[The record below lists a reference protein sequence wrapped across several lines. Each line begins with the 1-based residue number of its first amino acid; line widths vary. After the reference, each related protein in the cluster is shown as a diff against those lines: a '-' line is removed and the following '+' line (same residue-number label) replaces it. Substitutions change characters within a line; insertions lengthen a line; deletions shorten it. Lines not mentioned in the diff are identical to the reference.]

1 MSENQQEALSPEEV
15 EEDDSIEI
23 DVVDDTPEE
32 DRGRQERT
40 GEAYDPKDEEIE
52 EYSDGVQKRIKKLRF
67 EFHEERRAKEK
78 AEREN
83 TEAFSYA
90 QKLLDENNQIKE
102 VLQQH
107 QEVLQKSQSERLAS
121 EVAMQR
127 RRYKDA
133 YEAGDAE
140 ELAAAQED
148 LSRAVAGHERIASS
162 PPPQRLQAAPPP
174 EQAAPQPQVDPR
186 AQDWLKE
193 NSWFGE
199 DRTMTG
205 YAYGLHEQLV
215 TQEGVDP
222 RSDAYYER
230 IDNEMRE
237 RFPEKFG
244 GSASSS
250 GNGASLGNVVA
261 PATRGT
267 GKGPRKIS
275 LTQTQVA
282 LAKRLGITPE
292 QYAQQV
298 LKDSQP

>member
-1 MSENQQEALSPEEV
+1 MSEETQEALSPDEV
-15 EEDDSIEI
+15 EDNSVEI

-32 DRGRQERT
+32 DQGRPERT
-40 GEAYDPKDEEIE
+40 GEPYDPSDEEIE
-52 EYSDGVQKRIKKLRF
+52 EYSEGVQKRIKKLRF

-83 TEAFSYA
+83 TEAFTYA
-90 QKLLDENNQIKE
+90 QRLLEENNQIKE
-102 VLQQH
+102 ALQQH
-107 QEVLQKSQSERLAS
+107 QEVLQKSQSERLAT
-121 EVAMQR
+121 EVAAQR

-133 YEAGDAE
+133 YESGDAE

-148 LSRAVAGHERIASS
+148 LSRAVASHERISAA

-174 EQAAPQPQVDPR
+174 DQPAPQVDPK
-186 AQDWLKE
+186 AQDWLKK

-215 TQEGVDP
+215 TQEGIDP
-222 RSDAYYER
+222 RTDAYYER
-230 IDNEMRE
+230 IDNEMRT
-237 RFPEKFG
+237 RFPDKFG
-244 GSASSS
+244 EATSSS

-298 LKDSQP
+298 LKDSQ